1 LELALPDVNQYV
13 NWFRQSSPYINALR
27 DNTVVVMLSG
37 DSIEDP
43 NFDNVIHDIA
53 LLNSL
58 GMRLVLVYGARAQI
72 EECLSTQGIDS
83 NFHHRRRITDATT
96 LQCAVTASGCVRAS
110 IEAKLSMGL
119 INTPMHGSRI
129 RLLSGNFVTARPV
142 GVFDGVDLCHT
153 GEVRRIDHRAI
164 KQALDLD
171 SIVLLSTIGYSPT
184 GELFNLPVEEVAAQ
198 AAISLRA
205 DKLILLGTEQGITDS
220 NGDTRSELLSNTAQ
234 RLLSQYR
241 NQLND
246 PNQTP
251 SEVSQLL
258 ATAITAVDGG
268 VSRCHM
274 LSYKVDGAMLAEL
287 FTRDG
292 SGTMITEESYEQ
304 VRDASVDDIGGIIE
318 LINPLEESG
327 ILVRRSR
334 ERLEAEIE
342 QFIVIERDN
351 AIIACAALY
360 CFTEEKIGELACIAV
375 ARDYLGGNRGDVLL
389 KAIEQRALTRGLN
402 SLFVLTTRTAHWFLE
417 QGFAAITVEQLPKKK
432 QGIYN
437 LQRNSKVFSKQLTS
451 S

>member
-1 LELALPDVNQYV
+1 MPDVNQYV

-37 DSIEDP
+37 DTIKDP

-58 GMRLVLVYGARAQI
+58 GIRLVLVYGARVQI
-72 EECLSTQGIDS
+72 EDNLTAQGLSS
-83 NFHHRRRITDATT
+83 NFHHCRRITDAAT
-96 LQCAVTASGCVRAS
+96 LNCAVAASGSIRTS

-119 INTPMHGSRI
+119 INTPMHGARI

-142 GVFDGVDLCHT
+142 GIFDGVDLCHT

-164 KQALDLD
+164 KQALKLD

-198 AAISLRA
+198 AAISLEA
-205 DKLILLGTEQGITDS
+205 HKLILFGSEQGITDS
-220 NGDTRSELLSNTAQ
+220 NGDTRSELLSSTAQ
-234 RLLSQYR
+234 RLLNQYR
-241 NQLND
+241 NQLSD

-258 ATAITAVDGG
+258 ATAIKAVDGG
-268 VSRCHM
+268 VPRCHL

-287 FTRDG
+287 YTRDG

-304 VRDASVDDIGGIIE
+304 IRDAGVEDIGGIIE
-318 LINPLEESG
+318 LINPLEENG
-327 ILVRRSR
+327 TLVRRSR

-360 CFTEEKIGELACIAV
+360 CFAEEQIGELACIAV
-375 ARDYLGGNRGDVLL
+375 AEDYLGGNRGDVLL
-389 KAIEQRALTRGLN
+389 KAIQQRALARGLN

-417 QGFAAITVEQLPKKK
+417 QGFSAITVEQLPKQK
-432 QGIYN
+432 QRLYN
-437 LQRNSKVFSKQLTS
+437 LQRNSKVFCKQLTVG
-451 S
+451 